1 MIPST
6 VDCTQEQIDRLTDA
20 FRGRTNIEG
29 IVSALGASLQ
39 NLETC
44 VFDFYTKRRLDT
56 ATNDALDKLGALV
69 GQTRDGLPDADY
81 REAIRLRIAINKS
94 DGRAVD
100 IVNIT
105 NMLLTQVGASGG
117 YLEGEEASFQI
128 EALNATAI
136 TTVLRMLGEA
146 RPAGVYA
153 VLNYSTWATGADL
166 EWGSTTSAAAGVN
179 VWGSTTT
186 TVASAGKWIASQE
199 IP

>member
-105 NMLLTQVGASGG
+105 NMILSQAGVTGS
-117 YLEGEEASFQI
+117 YSEGEEASFQI
-128 EALNATAI
+128 EALNTTAVS
-136 TTVLRMLGEA
+136 TVLRMLSEA

-153 VLNYSTWATGADL
+153 VFWYSTWATGDDL
-166 EWGSTTSAAAGVN
+166 EWGSTTSAAAGTKF
-179 VWGSTTT
+179 WDSTTGT
-186 TVASAGKWIASQE
+186 LAGAGKTIASQE